1 MTRLCHIWKFLATNF
16 LAKVAKNFKNSPN
29 LVTLIN
35 YGYGAVGI
43 LSSKSCPTQKYKLAW
58 HVLFGKFWKKK
69 WATFYYIIW
78 SHCVTAPSCFG
89 HCLRPS
95 QALNFLC
102 VPVDDQSFVWTTLTF
117 LSFFFITK
125 MFPAGSVN
133 DDPRLLLA
141 EAKTSVLLYLT
152 GKTLDSYFKAI
163 NPKK

>member
-58 HVLFGKFWKKK
+58 HVLFGKFWKKIGLLFITK
-69 WATFYYIIW
+69 
-78 SHCVTAPSCFG
+78 SGHTAWLLPAVLAIVCDQVK
-89 HCLRPS
+89 HWT
-95 QALNFLC
+95 FLC
-102 VPVDDQSFVWTTLTF
+102 VPVNDQSFVWTTLTF
-117 LSFFFITK
+117 LSFFFIIK

-152 GKTLDSYFKAI
+152 GKTLDSYFKACY
-163 NPKK
+163 